1 MDDETRRDLQQY
13 FERDEGNRFELVSAI
28 ASGQHSVAWKVKF
41 QETPTSN
48 ARYIVLK
55 IDRKDMEMEDDDSSQ
70 DDDDDN
76 DDEDDDNNDDD
87 DEDDDE
93 DDDDKMDVDDG
104 EEDPA
109 PPESQTP
116 NEKNKLRALRWA
128 KHVVSSVEVTNDPLR
143 RVFPGVPPHQ
153 MDLDSWLYVEYLE
166 NGTISKLLEKARQK
180 RIIIPNRILWRFFLC
195 LIRMVIAMG
204 WPPAQPAGNDAK
216 PVLEQIRGPPY
227 GGLIHNDMHEGNVM
241 LGTMIPNDPDF
252 EHSLTPIL
260 CLIDLGSM
268 DKVPNTKEAN
278 IGAVHNNIF
287 DIALLMISLITRN
300 EELGQSIVPDEAS
313 ARPIRLQNDQPPILT
328 NATPLLPGADRA
340 TPFGWLDPDLRIA
353 VCACLAAR
361 PSWKSIVGVHWPK
374 SAAALLSA
382 AAASSLLLLL
392 FCRGLWMLAA
402 DTAVAAKRERR
413 MALVCI
419 FVVL

>member
-1 MDDETRRDLQQY
+1 MDDKTRRDLQQY
-13 FERDEGNRFELVSAI
+13 FERDEANRFELVGAI

-41 QETPTSN
+41 RETPTSN
-48 ARYIVLK
+48 TRYIVLK
-55 IDRKDMEMEDDDSSQ
+55 TDRKDTEMEDDGSSQ
-70 DDDDDN
+70 GDDDDD
-76 DDEDDDNNDDD
+76 DDD
-87 DEDDDE
+87 DDK
-93 DDDDKMDVDDG
+93 DDDKMDVDDG
-104 EEDPA
+104 DEDPA

-116 NEKNKLRALRWA
+116 NEKNKLRVLRWA

-153 MDLDSWLYVEYLE
+153 MDPDSWLYVEYLE

-241 LGTMIPNDPDF
+241 LGAMIQNDPDF

-313 ARPIRLQNDQPPILT
+313 ARPIRPRNDQPPILT

-361 PSWKSIVGVHWPK
+361 PAQRPSI
-374 SAAALLSA
+374 A
-382 AAASSLLLLL
+382 SLLVTAGNAVKD
-392 FCRGLWMLAA
+392 RGQQFYAA
-402 DTAVAAKRERR
+402 RYRNDGATESDEYVRR
-413 MALVCI
+413 VIQELV
-419 FVVL
+419 FNA